1 MNLEEAIII
10 FGIDDITSESEESLK
25 KKYKKMMIK
34 YHPDNIGGDET
45 KAKEISLAFDILK
58 DALLKIKRY
67 NSINIVKEQYNIVI
81 PLNKLISIYNGGT
94 VTIGSGDDK
103 KVFGNKDIQKY
114 NTIILLD
121 TTIVY
126 NGQYLNF
133 SNVQHWSI
141 SDNYVINC
149 DIIVN
154 NLNDTETVIIKL
166 ENIEKEISFKSQAIS
181 IKFQLEFNIS
191 VEIKINKKLQ
201 ATRDNNAK

>member
-10 FGIDDITSESEESLK
+10 FEIDDITSESEETLK
-25 KKYKKMMIK
+25 KKYKKLMFR
-34 YHPDNIGGDET
+34 YHPDNTGGDET
-45 KAKEISLAFDILK
+45 KAKEVSLAFDILK
-58 DALLKIKRY
+58 VALLKIKRY
-67 NSINIVKEQYNIVI
+67 NSINVVKEKYNIVI
-81 PLNKLISIYNGGT
+81 PLNKLISIYKGGT
-94 VTIGSGDDK
+94 VTIGSGDNK
-103 KVFGNKDIQKY
+103 KIFGNKDIQKY
-114 NTIILLD
+114 NTIIILD
-121 TTIVY
+121 TTLVY

-133 SNVQHWSI
+133 SNIQHWSI

-154 NLNDTETVIIKL
+154 NLNSTETVIIKL
-166 ENIEKEISFKSQAIS
+166 EDIEKEISFKSQAIS

>member
-201 ATRDNNAK
+201 ATRDNSAK